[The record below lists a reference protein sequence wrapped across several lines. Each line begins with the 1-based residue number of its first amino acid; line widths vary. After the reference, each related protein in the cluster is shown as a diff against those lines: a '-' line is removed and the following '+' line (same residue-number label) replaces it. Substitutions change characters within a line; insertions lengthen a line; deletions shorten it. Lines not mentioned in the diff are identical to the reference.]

1 MVNLSSSLLSCTS
14 PRERRYGVAQFKYLG
29 AEVYPT
35 GDQALLRPVDLA
47 FVLDE
52 VLVVARVFSHSVSPW
67 SWQVAEAVG
76 CGSRAGSAGWAPGLG
91 GKEPSL

>member
-1 MVNLSSSLLSCTS
+1 M
-14 PRERRYGVAQFKYLG
+14 AHFKYLG

-52 VLVVARVFSHSVSPW
+52 ALVVARVFSHSVM
-67 SWQVAEAVG
+67 E
-76 CGSRAGSAGWAPGLG
+76 
-91 GKEPSL
+91 SLFLADG